1 MTPEQFRDLMTRI
14 AQNADNQALV
24 TELSTQA
31 IDAFTG
37 VADTVTTLTEQ
48 NQQSETTIQTL
59 KEKNMELFLKVAQPV
74 QSEKLHTAEPL
85 TYEDL
90 IKDLGGNN

>member
-1 MTPEQFRDLMTRI
+1 MTPEQFRELMTRI

-37 VADTVTTLTEQ
+37 VADKVTTLTEQ
-48 NQQSETTIQTL
+48 HQQSETTIQTL

-74 QSEKLHTAEPL
+74 QTEKLHTAEPL

-90 IKDLGGNN
+90 IKDLGGSN